1 MLQANAV
8 RLSLGALALSAILLS
23 CPARAEVEVMYST
36 VAELKAG
43 TKLPDEATLEVGE
56 GQVLRLMK
64 SGTTYEIS
72 GPYHGT
78 LGQYTKGCSG
88 LQIMSGTCG
97 EEPAD
102 ERGATPGATRGI
114 IPQ

>member
-8 RLSLGALALSAILLS
+8 RLSLSALALSAVLLS
-23 CPARAEVEVMYST
+23 CPARAEVEVMSST
-36 VAELKAG
+36 VVGLNAG
-43 TKLPDEATLEVGE
+43 TRLPDDATLEVGE
-56 GQVLRLMK
+56 GQVLRLMR

-78 LGQYTKGCSG
+78 LDQYTKGCSG
-88 LQIMSGTCG
+88 SEIMSGTCG
-97 EEPAD
+97 GQPAED
-102 ERGATPGATRGI
+102 RGATPGATRGI